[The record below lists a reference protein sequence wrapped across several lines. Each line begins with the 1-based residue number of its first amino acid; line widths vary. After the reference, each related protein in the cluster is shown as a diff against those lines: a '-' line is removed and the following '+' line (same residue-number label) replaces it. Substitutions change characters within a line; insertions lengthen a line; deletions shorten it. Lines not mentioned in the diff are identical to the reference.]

1 MVCHLDS
8 FLGTLLTTLLL
19 LTPGIVV
26 VLLLFLTRRGR
37 VLRLVVDVGDLV
49 DGEPGARAAA
59 ADEGAAAPAVAAARG
74 DDGGDDAS
82 LLALLLPLRRLPS
95 SSFPIEADEEVRLA
109 PLSLS
114 KAMVS

>member
-1 MVCHLDS
+1 M
-8 FLGTLLTTLLL
+8 GTLLTTLLL

-26 VLLLFLTRRGR
+26 VLLLFLTRRVR
-37 VLRLVVDVGDLV
+37 LFLRLAADVGDLV
-49 DGEPGARAAA
+49 DGEPGAPGARAAA
-59 ADEGAAAPAVAAARG
+59 EEAAGAAAARG

-95 SSFPIEADEEVRLA
+95 SSFPTEADEEVRLA

-114 KAMVS
+114 RAMVS

>member
-49 DGEPGARAAA
+49 DGEPGALAAADAGATAAA
-59 ADEGAAAPAVAAARG
+59 AAVRG

-82 LLALLLPLRRLPS
+82 LLALLLPLGRLPS